1 VISIFRKIRQKLLS
15 QSKISRYV
23 IYALGEIVLVVIGIL
38 IALQINT
45 WNTSRLER
53 IQEQAVL
60 RQLKEEFESNLDQI
74 DLKIAL
80 RANIISNATEVLHY
94 IDSKI
99 EVSKDTLFQKM
110 SPIVM
115 APTFDPIQNDILQS
129 EKIQLI
135 RDEQLRRI
143 LANWPTFV
151 TELKEQ
157 EEEWVK
163 LYNNYTSP
171 YLIEIGL
178 SRDLNLYFYD
188 NPKNL
193 NYLMDINNSKKIS
206 LSPSK
211 NSPSVAEILNDIKIE
226 GILSNAVLINI
237 GVNWESETLRDKIL
251 DILGLI
257 EDQIID

>member
-1 VISIFRKIRQKLLS
+1 MISFFRKIRQKLL
-15 QSKISRYV
+15 QENRITRYL
-23 IYALGEIVLVVIGIL
+23 IYALGEIILVTIGIL

-45 WNTSRLER
+45 WNTNRLER
-53 IQEQAVL
+53 IQEQTVL
-60 RQLKEEFESNLDQI
+60 KQLKEEFESNLEQI

-80 RANIISNATEVLHY
+80 RDNIISSATEVLQY
-94 IDSKI
+94 IDSKT

-135 RDEQLRRI
+135 RNEQLRRV
-143 LANWPTFV
+143 LANWPTYV

-163 LYNNYTSP
+163 LYNNFTSP

-193 NYLMDINNSKKIS
+193 N
-206 LSPSK
+206 
-211 NSPSVAEILNDIKIE
+211 
-226 GILSNAVLINI
+226 
-237 GVNWESETLRDKIL
+237 
-251 DILGLI
+251 
-257 EDQIID
+257 

>member
-1 VISIFRKIRQKLLS
+1 MISFFRKIRQKLLRE
-15 QSKISRYV
+15 SKVTRYL
-23 IYALGEIVLVVIGIL
+23 IYALGEIILVTIGIL

-45 WNTSRLER
+45 WNTNRLER

-60 RQLKEEFESNLDQI
+60 KQLKEEFESNLEQI

-80 RANIISNATEVLHY
+80 RDNIISNATEVLHY
-94 IDSKI
+94 IDSKM

-135 RDEQLRRI
+135 RNEQLRRI
-143 LANWPTFV
+143 LANWPTYV

-163 LYNNYTSP
+163 IYNNFTSP

-193 NYLMDINNSKKIS
+193 KYLMDINNSKEIS
-206 LSPSK
+206 LSNSK
-211 NSPSVAEILNDIKIE
+211 RSPSVMEILNDIKIE

-251 DILGLI
+251 KILELI
-257 EDQIID
+257 EGQIIN